1 MAVRHYETVFIIT
14 PVLSDQQ
21 IKETV
26 EKFRDWLTQRGAEV
40 YHEEHWGLR
49 RMAYPIA
56 HKSSGVYQLFEFKA
70 DPSILAPFEIE
81 FKRDERVIRHLV
93 VTLDKYGV
101 AYNEKR
107 RKEPKVSATKKE
119 EEVKS

>member
-21 IKETV
+21 VKETV
-26 EKFRDWLTQRGAEV
+26 DKFRDWLTHHGAEV

-49 RMAYPIA
+49 RMAYSISQ
-56 HKSSGVYQLFEFKA
+56 KNSGVYQLFEFKA
-70 DPSILAPFEIE
+70 EPSILASLEIE
-81 FKRDERVIRHLV
+81 FKRDERIIRHLV